1 MVRAPDLVS
10 DRLIVPLDRLV
21 RLASGQ
27 IVYRVHPSIY
37 SPADG
42 VVLFND
48 NELGNARFSPI
59 RDITSAIIPT
69 IYAGTSIECALME
82 TVFHDVPLGVGPT
95 NVDPAK
101 LDPNVCSEIEVIKD
115 LRLIDF
121 TSIGLRFFGLKNTQL
136 IDTDAVDYKLTRS
149 WAEVLY
155 DRNPEAQGLYWTS
168 RQDNRAQALMLFGT
182 RVDSAKHLRPMGS
195 PKRLR
200 ADDGTIDL
208 AVLRLAKKIDVDLVR

>member
-10 DRLIVPLDRLV
+10 DRLIVPLDRFV

-27 IVYRVHPSIY
+27 TVYRVHPSIY
-37 SPADG
+37 SSAGG

-48 NELGNARFSPI
+48 NDLGNARFSPI
-59 RDITSAIIPT
+59 RDSTSAIIPT

-82 TVFHDVPLGVGPT
+82 TVFHDAPLGVGPT

-101 LDPNVCSEIEVIKD
+101 LDPIVCSEIEVIEE
-115 LRLIDF
+115 LLLIDF

-182 RVDSAKHLRPMGS
+182 RADSAKHLRPIGS

-208 AVLRLAKKIDVDLVR
+208 DVLRLAKKIDVDLVR